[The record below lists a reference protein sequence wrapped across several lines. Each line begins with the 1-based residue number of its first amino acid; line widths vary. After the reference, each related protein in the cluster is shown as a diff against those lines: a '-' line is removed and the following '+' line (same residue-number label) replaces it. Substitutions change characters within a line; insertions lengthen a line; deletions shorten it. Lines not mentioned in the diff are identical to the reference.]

1 MSTLKSG
8 IRSFAKP
15 ILYKLL
21 GNRFY
26 KYAQYYGKK
35 RDIKYRLIDERE
47 MFLLSE
53 FIKPGDT
60 VLDLGANFAYY
71 TERMSKIVGDSGK
84 VYAYEPIPFT
94 FEVLKMLV
102 KYFKLNNVTYYQKG
116 VSNKT
121 ETVRFTVPKMDI
133 GTLSTGQAHIAGR
146 KNDIENNNDYKFTQ
160 EETFDCEVVAL
171 DEFYS
176 NSLPNLTFIKI
187 DIEGAELFALKG
199 AKNLLHQYKPV
210 ILIEI
215 NPIFLEG
222 FGLTEA
228 DMLDFIK
235 ETGYE
240 IFYLNE
246 ATQKLVPLNNKPLWE
261 FNFLLIPSEKINL
274 YKNIIDH
281 VQQ

>member
-21 GNRFY
+21 GDKFY

-35 RDIKYRLIDERE
+35 RDIKFRLIDERE
-47 MFLLSE
+47 MFLLPE

-71 TERMSKIVGDSGK
+71 TERMSKIVGDKGK
-84 VYAYEPIPFT
+84 VFAYEPIPFT
-94 FEVLKMLV
+94 FDVLKMLV
-102 KYFKLNNVTYYQKG
+102 KHFKLNNVTYYQKG

-121 ETVRFTVPKMDI
+121 ETVKFTVPKMDI
-133 GTLSTGQAHIAGR
+133 GTLSTGQAHISGR
-146 KNDIENNNDYKFTQ
+146 NNDAGNNQDYQFKQ
-160 EETFDCEVVAL
+160 EETFDCEVVSL
-171 DEFYS
+171 DEFYN

-187 DIEGAELFALKG
+187 DIEGAELFALQG
-199 AKNLLHQYKPV
+199 AKNILLQYKPV

-215 NPIFLEG
+215 NPVFLEG
-222 FGLTEA
+222 FGLTDA
-228 DMLDFIK
+228 AMLNFIK

-240 IFYLNE
+240 IFYLNDD
-246 ATQKLVPLNNKPLWE
+246 TKKLVLLDKPLWE
-261 FNFLLIPSEKINL
+261 YNFILIPAEKISM
-274 YKNIIDH
+274 YKNIISH
-281 VQQ
+281 VQ